1 MSKVSLER
9 LETISW
15 STADKLRNKV
25 KEADYGKYILPLVI
39 IKRLNDCL
47 KDTAEN
53 VRKEYESCKAENPT
67 IKERR
72 LRNASGYNFYNVSN
86 YDFVSATNIPEETKD
101 NFINFLDGFSEN
113 VQDIIKNYKL
123 KQYIEDLD
131 ELGILYAVLSVYCV
145 DDFDLSEENVSAE
158 MMGNLFQ
165 WNLEKYTEGSAQG
178 EDFTSTDI
186 VDLMIDVLLE
196 KNQIWKTD
204 GKVIRIY
211 DQTCGTG
218 QMLFKFIERLT
229 EVNPTL
235 QIVVC
240 GQESNPETYAIAK
253 SEFLIRGLNENNIRL
268 GDTLAEDKFDNE
280 KFDYIISNPPF
291 GVEWKTSKSK
301 VEKEYKDKGYSGRFG
316 AGLPA
321 IGDGQQLFDLNGLS
335 KLEDDGCMAI
345 IHNGSPL
352 FNGDA
357 ESGPSNIRKFII
369 ENDWLDVIIGMPTDL
384 FHNTNIATYIWII
397 NKNKKNKGQVQ
408 LIDATRCFEPRR
420 KSVGKKRVDITKKC
434 RELVMLS
441 INEFKNKSYSNE
453 KLECESKIF
462 NNNDFGYTKIAI
474 ESPQIDEDGNKILKK
489 GKPVADTSKNDTE
502 NIPLSENINDY
513 FNREVIP
520 YNPDAWINN
529 KKNKIGYEISFN
541 KYFYKYQAPEKSEDI
556 LKRIK
561 SRQEKLEENIKK
573 L

>member
-9 LETISW
+9 LESISW

-25 KEADYGKYILPLVI
+25 KEADYGKYILPLLI

-47 KDTAEN
+47 KGTAEE
-53 VRKEYESCKAENPT
+53 VRKEYASCKAAVPA
-67 IKERR
+67 IKETR
-72 LRNASGYNFYNVSN
+72 LKNAAKHNFYNVSN
-86 YDFVSATNIPEETKD
+86 YDFVSATGVPEETKD

-123 KQYIEDLD
+123 KQYVEDLD

-196 KNQIWKTD
+196 KNQIWKTN
-204 GKVIRIY
+204 GKVVRIY

-229 EVNPTL
+229 EANPTL
-235 QIVVC
+235 QIIVC

-253 SEFLIRGLNENNIRL
+253 SEFLIRGLDENNIRL
-268 GDTLAEDKFDNE
+268 GDTLADDKFDDE

-291 GVEWKTSKSK
+291 GVEWKTS
-301 VEKEYKDKGYSGRFG
+301 EKNVKKENKEKGYSGRFG

-321 IGDGQQLFDLNGLS
+321 IGDGQQLFDLNGIS

-369 ENDWLDVIIGMPTDL
+369 ENDWLDTIIGMPTDL

-408 LIDATRCFEPRR
+408 LIDATKCFEPRR

-434 RELVMLS
+434 RELIMLP
-441 INEFKNKSYSNE
+441 INDFKNKSYSNE

-502 NIPLSENINDY
+502 NVPLSENINDY
-513 FNREVIP
+513 FNREIIP
-520 YNPDAWINN
+520 YNSDAWINE
-529 KKNKIGYEISFN
+529 KKNKVGYEISFN